1 MISLHRLAAGRLH
14 RLAGLRTRPGQGD
27 FVGHGA
33 EMILDPTPEVTFHE
47 IRAADGRTVGMF
59 KLDPLY
65 WQRHGFATPN
75 DIGLR
80 GLLIDAPLQGRGFGG
95 AALAAL
101 PAHVRDHYPER
112 RALVLTVNVANP
124 VAYRAYLR
132 AGLEDRGEFYQGPQG
147 AEHILWLGLERHLG

>member
-14 RLAGLRTRPGQGD
+14 RLAGLRTRPGQQD

-33 EMILDPTPEVTFHE
+33 EMIRDPTPEVSFHE
-47 IRAADGRTVGMF
+47 IRAEDGRAVGMF

-65 WQRHGFATPN
+65 WQRHDFATPD

-80 GLLIDAPLQGRGFGG
+80 GLLIDAALQGRGYGC
-95 AALAAL
+95 AALTAL
-101 PAHVRDHYPER
+101 PGHVRAHYPDR
-112 RALVLTVNVANP
+112 GALVLTVNVANP

-132 AGLEDRGEFYQGPQG
+132 AGLEDHGALYLGPHG
-147 AEHILWLGLERHLG
+147 AEHILWLNLR